1 MLKNRRAKL
10 ERFFTSH
17 KIDAILFS
25 NMLNIRYLSGYTGS
39 EGALLL
45 TRDRFWLLCDSRYTI
60 QASAEV
66 PDGEIRQFSEKQ
78 DAVKELINELQ
89 LQRIGFE
96 SAHTTVAAFM
106 EFSGKLTGCELV
118 PINSNLDQIRSC
130 KDQDE
135 IERLSGVARL
145 ASDAF
150 LVISGLIRPGLSEV
164 ELARELEF
172 EMRRRGADGRA
183 FDFIVASGERGAM
196 PHGVASEK
204 LIRTGELVTIDFGAV
219 KNGYYSDETMTVAV
233 GNPDDRA
240 REIYAIAK
248 EAHDRAIAAV
258 RPGLACRDLDAVAR
272 DYIHACGY
280 GEYFGHGLGHG
291 VGLEIHEKPTISPR
305 SDMIIEEGMVFTIEP
320 GIYIPGFGGV
330 RIEDTLVVLANGC
343 RLLTQV
349 PKELMIV

>member
-1 MLKNRRAKL
+1 MLKSRRAKL
-10 ERFFTSH
+10 ERFFASH

-25 NMLNIRYLSGYTGS
+25 NMLNIRYLSGFTGS

-45 TRDRFWLLCDSRYTI
+45 TRDRFWLLCDSRYSV

-66 PDGEIRQFSEKQ
+66 QGGEIRQFSEKQ
-78 DAVKELINELQ
+78 DAVKELIEELK
-89 LQRIGFE
+89 LERIGFE

-106 EFSGKLTGCELV
+106 EFSGKLTGYELV
-118 PINSNLDQIRSC
+118 PINANLDQIRSC
-130 KDQDE
+130 KDQEE
-135 IERLSGVARL
+135 IDQLADVARL

-150 LVISGLIRPGLSEV
+150 QSIVGLIRPGLSEA

-172 EMRRRGADGRA
+172 EMRRQGADGRA

-196 PHGVASEK
+196 PHGRASDK
-204 LIRTGELVTIDFGAV
+204 LIRAGELVTVDFGAL

-233 GNPDDRA
+233 GKPDQRA
-240 REIYAIAK
+240 REIYAIVK
-248 EAHDRAIAAV
+248 EAHDRAVAAV

-272 DYIHACGY
+272 EYISQCGY
-280 GEYFGHGLGHG
+280 GQYFGHGLGHG
-291 VGLEIHEKPTISPR
+291 VGLEIHEKPVVSPR
-305 SDMIIEEGMVFTIEP
+305 SETMIEEGMVFTIEP

-330 RIEDTLVVLANGC
+330 RIEDTLVVLDDGC

-349 PKELMIV
+349 PKELMMV